1 MLLLARNCFYILEQ
15 PSNTLLHR
23 HPRWDYF
30 CNHVSFV
37 FRCAFWMLLHGSLSS
52 KRTVCFSNG
61 EWIQHLDLGTLSA
74 AQRISQTKIEPT
86 RKYVRKGQQKFQGTS
101 QLKSTGAYPPGF
113 AHKILD
119 SYESRGT
126 VGCAL
131 RFKRK
136 IDVSKTDRQIFEELD
151 LGDLWLE
158 SKLHLAWF
166 YIHGNKYLAIPESW
180 RDTMESFHRE
190 LCARVRIDESDRQA
204 LNQLIAEC
212 NEL

>member
-1 MLLLARNCFYILEQ
+1 MLR
-15 PSNTLLHR
+15 LHKPKTI
-23 HPRWDYF
+23 HQ
-30 CNHVSFV
+30 
-37 FRCAFWMLLHGSLSS
+37 SLPL
-52 KRTVCFSNG
+52 F
-61 EWIQHLDLGTLSA
+61 EMHL
-74 AQRISQTKIEPT
+74 R
-86 RKYVRKGQQKFQGTS
+86 
-101 QLKSTGAYPPGF
+101 AYPPGF

-190 LCARVRIDESDRQA
+190 LCARVFG
-204 LNQLIAEC
+204 LNSRLCA
-212 NEL
+212 